1 MFRIASALKRIGV
14 RRAPQNA
21 VMLLNPFG
29 FFQNGLYQNNK
40 LHMNP
45 HYCKLL

>member
-21 VMLLNPFG
+21 PFIISG
-29 FFQNGLYQNNK
+29 IFGKKDAIISANTIIKRIMVGK
-40 LHMNP
+40 
-45 HYCKLL
+45 